1 MIRFIT
7 FDAAAL
13 FRGIPFRGIP
23 ISLLL
28 VLAGCVEIPRTDED
42 VVLLTSNYP
51 IVEVN
56 SSKTAPQYSVQLP
69 EGNNDVVIVY
79 TTYMYDYH
87 CRFILEADAANRYEV
102 TDYGHRYPLTLF
114 TWEYVNS
121 MWARRSLPTDP
132 ASCDALPPGTVESS
146 SEGM

>member
-1 MIRFIT
+1 MMRFPE
-7 FDAAAL
+7 FYPAAL
-13 FRGIPFRGIP
+13 FRGIP

-28 VLAGCVEIPRTDED
+28 MLAGCVEIPRADD
-42 VVLLTSNYP
+42 GVVPLSSNYP

-56 SSKTAPQYSVQLP
+56 GSKTAPQYSVQLA
-69 EGNNDVVIVY
+69 EGKNDVVIVY

-87 CRFILEADAANRYEV
+87 CRFIWQADAASRYEV

-121 MWARRSLPTDP
+121 MWAKRSLPTDP
-132 ASCDALPPGTVESS
+132 ASCEQLPAGTVESP
-146 SEGM
+146 SEGL